1 MVVCPNYY
9 QHPQGELHQD
19 LHYKPGQILPARVNL
34 LCRTGRGHAG
44 VDEGVVPG
52 VQQAGH
58 LGEHW

>member
-1 MVVCPNYY
+1 MKKLNSETLRIFPS
-9 QHPQGELHQD
+9 D
-19 LHYKPGQILPARVNL
+19 LTWNHSARVNL

-58 LGEHW
+58 DGEHW